1 LSVARDTVAPRPE
14 TVQKGPPLREILAS
28 PKMLA
33 IMVMAAASGYPNQLT
48 ESALQ
53 AWLKD
58 SHVSNTT
65 IGVMS
70 YVALPYLLKFL
81 WAPFI
86 DRFPLPFL
94 GRRRG
99 WILLMQIVLA
109 ATIALFALQDPA
121 VALFPVAACAVAIV
135 FFSATQDIAFDAYR
149 TDVSLP
155 SERGP
160 AAAVTNLG
168 YRTAAWLASAVAL
181 VVADHFGWRPA
192 FLILAA
198 VMLVFCIATWLA
210 PEPADPQQAPRSLR
224 ESVLT
229 PLRELLAGPGAAA
242 LLLVVLLFKIGDAF
256 AMKLF
261 TPFMLDIGFSK
272 TELAVIVKALFTGGA
287 LAGAVLGGILMV
299 RLGLVRS
306 MLIFGIS
313 QAVTNLLYCALAAA
327 GKSYPLM
334 VAAVVIEHVAG
345 AMGNIALVALIM
357 ALCDVRYSAFQ
368 YALLSSIALLPR
380 YGLGYPAGWVAD
392 HGGWFVYYVVSF
404 AVALPGLCIVW
415 LSRGRIDALDRQR
428 TSSVGSAGSMTSRS
442 RAPAGSPSAA
452 ATGRCAAS

>member
-1 LSVARDTVAPRPE
+1 LNAASLPAAEEKPS
-14 TVQKGPPLREILAS
+14 LRRILAS

-33 IMVMAAASGYPNQLT
+33 IMLMAAASGYPNQLT

-81 WAPFI
+81 WAPFV
-86 DRFPLPFL
+86 DRFPIPLL

-99 WILLMQIVLA
+99 WILVTQLLLA
-109 ATIALFALQDPA
+109 VAIALFAVQNPS
-121 VALFPVAACAVAIV
+121 VALLPVAVCAVAIV
-135 FFSATQDIAFDAYR
+135 FLSATQDIAVDAYR

-155 SERGP
+155 TERGP

-168 YRTAAWLASAVAL
+168 YRTAAWFASAVAL
-181 VVADHFGWRPA
+181 LVADYFGWRLA
-192 FLILAA
+192 FLILAG
-198 VMLVFCIATWLA
+198 VMTLFCISTWLA
-210 PEPADPQQAPRSLR
+210 PEPPTVQQPPRSLT
-224 ESVLT
+224 ETVVI
-229 PLRELLAGPGAAA
+229 PLKELLAGPGAAA
-242 LLLVVLLFKIGDAF
+242 LLCVVAVFKIGDAF
-256 AMKLF
+256 AMKFF
-261 TPFMLDIGFSK
+261 TAFMLDTGFSK
-272 TELAVIVKALFTGGA
+272 TEVAVVVKPLFTAGA
-287 LAGAVLGGILMV
+287 LLGSVVGGILMV
-299 RLGLVRS
+299 RLGLLRS
-306 MLIFGIS
+306 MLIFGIA
-313 QAVTNLLYCALAAA
+313 QAVTNLMYCALAAA

-334 VAAVVIEHVAG
+334 IAAVLIEHVAG

-368 YALLSSIALLPR
+368 YALMSSIALLPR

-404 AVALPGLCIVW
+404 AVALPGLIIVW
-415 LSRGRIDALDRQR
+415 LTKDKINALDQQR
-428 TSSVGSAGSMTSRS
+428 A
-442 RAPAGSPSAA
+442 
-452 ATGRCAAS
+452 